1 MAKVRGTGFAAVNY
15 PTGMHLG
22 GDPTQSLIHMTPAGD
37 FVVTMASVDL
47 GQGLRTVL
55 AQIAAETLGVP
66 YESIVVETADTD
78 TGPHCTGTFAS
89 RTTHRAGNA
98 VVMAAQEARKAMLE
112 VAGELLEASPEDLE
126 TDGDGNIHIKGV
138 AEKSVSVGE
147 VAGAAHFGYGKSI
160 AGRGAYLKPPSP
172 MDPETGECDPDS
184 TQAHACTIVE
194 VEVDTE
200 TGMVEVLDMKSVYE
214 VGQQVNPDL
223 VKGQIVG
230 GSWMGIGHALY
241 ETTAPGYPAIDPAP
255 VDFQNYLQPGASEM
269 PDVTCEVLE
278 YPAESGPLRRQG
290 RGRDGDQRPDSGH
303 RERHQ
308 QRARRAHHP
317 NSGDARGGPPRPR
330 PRRGRRLAP
339 ERGRATRRVAK
350 RSRECSSDRNRPPL
364 SFVTP
369 AAPDGRRRPQCRT
382 SFDHGEMDMREDAV
396 AARGAV
402 SQDDA
407 GDMIDRDRPHPP
419 TSRG

>member
-1 MAKVRGTGFAAVNY
+1 MAKLRGTGLAAVNY

-66 YESIVVETADTD
+66 YESIQVETADTD

-112 VAGELLEASPEDLE
+112 VAGELLEASPDDLE
-126 TDGDGNIHIKGV
+126 TDGDGNVHIKGV
-138 AEKSVSVGE
+138 AGKSVSVGE
-147 VAGAAHFGYGKSI
+147 VAGAAHFAFGKTI

-172 MDPETGECDPDS
+172 MDPETGACDPDS
-184 TQAHACTIVE
+184 TQAHACTVVE

-200 TGMVEVLDMKSVYE
+200 TGMVEVLDLKAVYE
-214 VGQQVNPDL
+214 VGQQVNPEL

-230 GSWMGIGHALY
+230 GAWMGIGHALY

-255 VDFQNYLQPGASEM
+255 VDFQNYLQPGPSET
-269 PDVTCEVLE
+269 PDIECEVLE
-278 YPAESGPLRRQG
+278 FPATSGPY
-290 RGRDGDQRPDSGH
+290 
-303 RERHQ
+303 
-308 QRARRAHHP
+308 
-317 NSGDARGGPPRPR
+317 GGKGVGEMVTNGPIPAIVNAINNALDVRITQIP
-330 PRRGRRLAP
+330 
-339 ERGRATRRVAK
+339 
-350 RSRECSSDRNRPPL
+350 
-364 SFVTP
+364 VTP
-369 AAPDGRRRPQCRT
+369 EVVLRALD
-382 SFDHGEMDMREDAV
+382 EKK
-396 AARGAV
+396 ARAEG
-402 SQDDA
+402 
-407 GDMIDRDRPHPP
+407 
-419 TSRG
+419 

>member
-1 MAKVRGTGFAAVNY
+1 MAKLRGTGLAAVNY

-66 YESIVVETADTD
+66 YESIHVETADTD

-98 VVMAAQEARKAMLE
+98 VVMAAQEAREAMLE
-112 VAGELLEASPEDLE
+112 VAGELLEASPDDLE
-126 TDGDGNIHIKGV
+126 TDGAGTIHIKGV
-138 AEKSVSVGE
+138 AERSVSVGE
-147 VAGAAHFGYGKSI
+147 VAGAAHFAQGKSI

-172 MDPETGECDPDS
+172 MDPETGACDPDS
-184 TQAHACTIVE
+184 TQAHACTVVE

-200 TGMVEVLDMKSVYE
+200 TGKVEVLDVKAVYE

-230 GSWMGIGHALY
+230 GAWMGIGHALY

-255 VDFQNYLQPGASEM
+255 VDFQNYLQPGPTEM
-269 PDVTCEVLE
+269 PEVQCEVLE
-278 YPAESGPLRRQG
+278 FPAESGPY
-290 RGRDGDQRPDSGH
+290 
-303 RERHQ
+303 
-308 QRARRAHHP
+308 
-317 NSGDARGGPPRPR
+317 GGKGVGEMVTNGPIPAIVNAINNALDVRITEIP
-330 PRRGRRLAP
+330 
-339 ERGRATRRVAK
+339 
-350 RSRECSSDRNRPPL
+350 
-364 SFVTP
+364 VTP
-369 AAPDGRRRPQCRT
+369 EVILRALDEKRAQ
-382 SFDHGEMDMREDAV
+382 E
-396 AARGAV
+396 GA
-402 SQDDA
+402 
-407 GDMIDRDRPHPP
+407 
-419 TSRG
+419 